1 MKTAS
6 NGKVYLVGA
15 GPGDPELLTVKAHAL
30 IRTASVILRDDL
42 VPEAILSLAS
52 SQAVIVNVGKRCGTK
67 NITQAEINRLMV
79 ASARRGLSVV
89 RLKSG
94 DPGIFGRLAEERDAL
109 EAAGVQYE
117 IVPGVTA
124 GLAAAASLG
133 VSLTDRRTSSRIVL
147 ITAHRAH
154 ENEHDAPIDWRTLA
168 TNNSILVIYMPGHN
182 FASLEKELRDAGLPA
197 DTPAAIVSRASTP
210 DQREFH
216 TTLGNLTNAPRLDA
230 PNILLIG
237 QSLDH
242 AGARQQTDPVSLTW
256 DSLLEAVDVSISA
269 ANSNDNSERRINS

>member
-30 IRTASVILRDDL
+30 IRSASVILHDDL
-42 VPEAILSLAS
+42 VPAPVLLLAS
-52 SQAVIVNVGKRCGTK
+52 PHAMIVNVGKRCGTK

-109 EAAGVQYE
+109 EEARVAYE

-154 ENEHDAPIDWRTLA
+154 ENEHDPPIDWRTLA
-168 TNNSILVIYMPGHN
+168 TNNSTLVIYMPGHD
-182 FASLEKELRDAGLPA
+182 FASLQKELLDAGLPP

-210 DQREFH
+210 EQREFH
-216 TTLGNLTNAPRLDA
+216 TTLGNLTDAPRLDA

-237 QSLDH
+237 RSLDH
-242 AGARQQTDPVSLTW
+242 AATRLKADLVSLTW
-256 DSLLEAVDVSISA
+256 DSLLEAMDVSISA
-269 ANSNDNSERRINS
+269 ANSNENSERRINS